1 MNIVEAHVICIQEF
15 GRIHSVLVSTI
26 KKTTSGYEHEGE
38 YGYEKFSFIV
48 GGAGISSGDISSGT
62 CGKNTFW

>member
-38 YGYEKFSFIV
+38 
-48 GGAGISSGDISSGT
+48 
-62 CGKNTFW
+62 